1 LAIANKPAQML
12 WPDQINHLNKTF
24 VLICFA
30 RREGIAPTC
39 WLTGGEKKRRSP
51 GQFQCRRAFRSAPDL
66 TGI

>member
-30 RREGIAPTC
+30 RRKGIAPTC
-39 WLTGGEKKRRSP
+39 WLTGGQKKKEEVP
-51 GQFQCRRAFRSAPDL
+51 GNSSAEGPSDQRQ
-66 TGI
+66 I

>member
-39 WLTGGEKKRRSP
+39 WLTGGQKKKKKEEVP
-51 GQFQCRRAFRSAPDL
+51 GNSSAEGPSDQRQ
-66 TGI
+66 I